1 VIKKWITEILNEE
14 SPKFDDDGNGLLD
27 EEEAYTMMQSFNTVS
42 TIDKEYFSVKF
53 KDFDVDGDNLFD
65 NKEMADFWFS
75 LVGN

>member
-1 VIKKWITEILNEE
+1 
-14 SPKFDDDGNGLLD
+14 
-27 EEEAYTMMQSFNTVS
+27 MMQSFNTVS

-75 LVGN
+75 LVGNQIVRSKDQLK